1 MKNNIKKIF
10 EKFEQDIHELSFY
23 GDIVKKSYDK
33 YLSEIEQNKKNH
45 PSVDFYSAKKPVYF
59 DIQNNKKIIS
69 NLSITKRLDQI
80 EDDILF
86 HLNKQMQW
94 FLVEAYELYEDFI
107 QELYSTMG
115 YLDNDFWDAL
125 DFGKVQLNF
134 INNKDETWFSEQIKH
149 KKGKPYSIIEVFTK
163 RFDLTKYSDI
173 KTPTINYQF
182 LMKLVADFRH
192 AIVHNRGFLDKKI
205 YTAKVFK
212 AVGIKGDDLIKK
224 YEQYMDVYYGSNRYK
239 NLICLTTINDTSTV
253 PGLPLSHD
261 RRLILTQHILSYAY
275 LLTQLSIEY
284 LEAIDNDEQK

>member
-94 FLVEAYELYEDFI
+94 FLVESYELYEDFI
-107 QELYSTMG
+107 EKLYSTMG
-115 YLDNDFWDAL
+115 YLDNVFWDAS
-125 DFGKVQLNF
+125 DFGKVQLNS

-149 KKGKPYSIIEVFTK
+149 KKEKPYSIIKVFTK

-173 KTPTINYQF
+173 KTPTTNYQF

-192 AIVHNRGFLDKKI
+192 AIVHDRGFLDKKT

-212 AVGIKGDDLIKK
+212 AVGVNGDDLIKK
-224 YEQYMDVYYGSNRYK
+224 YEQYIDVYYGSNRYK
-239 NLICLTTINDTSTV
+239 NLICLTTINDTYTV

>member
-94 FLVEAYELYEDFI
+94 FLVESYELYEDFI
-107 QELYSTMG
+107 EKLYSTMG
-115 YLDNDFWDAL
+115 YLDNVFWDAS
-125 DFGKVQLNF
+125 DFGKVQLNS

-149 KKGKPYSIIEVFTK
+149 KKEKPYSIIKVFTK

-173 KTPTINYQF
+173 KTPTTNYQF

-192 AIVHNRGFLDKKI
+192 AIVHDRGFLDKKT

-284 LEAIDNDEQK
+284 LEAIDHDEQK